1 MDGLM
6 KTVKISIGFFYIRTM
21 EFKETAPQKYF
32 FWFGQS
38 RLEKLYKRS
47 QIFSKILIFFWFKA
61 LKLQL

>member
-1 MDGLM
+1 M

-38 RLEKLYKRS
+38 RLEKVV
-47 QIFSKILIFFWFKA
+47 
-61 LKLQL
+61 